1 MSNAL
6 RILLLVLTLPA
17 LLVAQDPPVE
27 KIFGEIGEDG
37 SYAAGSFRVG
47 FSKETAGIVWLQATD
62 HYHSLEAANNTAD
75 RKTSDYLLLVDNGN
89 HALRLFQADS
99 DGGGKFAKNPAESAW
114 QMDDIKEGVKFTLAD
129 GKGLILEKV
138 FVWNQQARG
147 FDVTLTLKNENS
159 DVSGTQEFYLG
170 GPALV
175 SPKMASLFGD
185 VSVAIAAPI
194 GDGDAKVLK
203 PSPEGVP
210 QQFEEFNPKALSFA
224 GSTNRFFGAFFY
236 PKDDASRDALTNMS
250 VETVLPPPPPSPE
263 QNPSTRVVY
272 ALQMTVPQKSQ
283 SSQLKYGVYFGPKSY
298 RVFETLPEPERFAP
312 ILDNDLNPP
321 CCFEISIPGG
331 KQMAVLLLGLLGFF
345 HDLLGNWGFAII
357 LLTVL
362 VRGAMFPLNFRMQ
375 KSMRAFGAKMAKLKP
390 KMDAM
395 KKQYAD
401 DQKAYQQA
409 MIAFNREHKVM
420 PPIGGCLPIFLTM
433 PIYLGL
439 FTALRTAYD
448 LRQQPFMSWIDDLS
462 TSDALFSLGF
472 WPDDFNLLPLLWIA
486 LFVTMT
492 LRQPLP
498 TDPQQ
503 RQMQMIMRFMPIMFG
518 IMLYTYASALLLY
531 MVTSMLWS
539 LVESSIVKKILGPA
553 DPSAGMM
560 PTPM

>member
-17 LLVAQDPPVE
+17 LLVAQDPPVI
-27 KIFGEIGEDG
+27 KTFGELAEDG
-37 SYAAGSFRVG
+37 SYPAGSFRVG
-47 FSKETAGIVWLQATD
+47 FSKDTAGIVWLQATD
-62 HYHSLEAANNTAD
+62 HYHSLEAANNEE
-75 RKTSDYLLLVDNGN
+75 RQTSDYLLLVDNGN
-89 HALRLFQADS
+89 HALRLFQAE
-99 DGGGKFAKNPAESAW
+99 GGVFAKSPADSPW
-114 QMDDIKEGVKFTLAD
+114 QMADIEDGVKFTLAD
-129 GKGLILEKV
+129 GNGLILEKE

-147 FDVTLTLKNENS
+147 FDVTLRLTNENS
-159 DVSGTQEFYLG
+159 DAVGNQEFYVG

-194 GDGDAKVLK
+194 GDGETKVLK
-203 PSPEGVP
+203 PSPEGLR

-250 VETVLPPPPPSPE
+250 VETVLPPANVE
-263 QNPSTRVVY
+263 QNSSTRVVY
-272 ALQMTVPQKSQ
+272 GLQMAVPQKTQ
-283 SSQLKYGVYFGPKSY
+283 SSQLHYGVYFGPKSY

-321 CCFEISIPGG
+321 CCGGISIPGG

-345 HDLLGNWGFAII
+345 HDILGNWGFAII

-518 IMLYTYASALLLY
+518 VMLYTYASALLLY

-539 LVESSIVKKILGPA
+539 LIESSIVKKILGPA

>member
-1 MSNAL
+1 MPNVL
-6 RILLLVLTLPA
+6 RILFLVLVLPA
-17 LLVAQDPPVE
+17 LLVAQGEGAPVV
-27 KIFGEIGEDG
+27 KSFGQPGEV
-37 SYAAGSFRVG
+37 GSFRVG
-47 FSKETAGIVWLQATD
+47 FSKQTGGIVWLQATD
-62 HYHSLEAANNTAD
+62 HYQSLEAANNID
-75 RKTSDYLLLVDNGN
+75 RTTGDYLLLVDNGN
-89 HALRLFQADS
+89 HALRLFQAA
-99 DGGGKFAKNPAESAW
+99 GGVFGKDPANAEW
-114 QMDDIKEGVKFTLAD
+114 QMEDLDGGVKFTLAD
-129 GKGLILEKV
+129 DKGLVLEKV
-138 FVWNQQARG
+138 FLHEPQARG
-147 FDVTLTLKNENS
+147 FTVTLTLKNVSS
-159 DVSGTQEFYLG
+159 DAVGNQAFSLA
-170 GPALV
+170 GPSLV
-175 SPKMASLFGD
+175 SPKQASLFGD

-194 GDGDAKVLK
+194 GDGEVKIAK
-203 PSPEGVP
+203 PHEEGLP
-210 QQFEEFNPKALSFA
+210 QLVEVNAKMLSFA
-224 GSTNRFFGAFFY
+224 GSSNRFFGAFLF
-236 PKDDASRDALTNMS
+236 PKDDASRQALTQLA
-250 VETVLPPPPPSPE
+250 VETVPPRHGVTPE
-263 QNPSTRVVY
+263 DNASTRVVY
-272 ALQMTVPQKSQ
+272 GLQLAVPFKALSTSVS
-283 SSQLKYGVYFGPKSY
+283 YGVYFGPKSY
-298 RVFETLPEPERFAP
+298 RVFDTLPDPELFEP
-312 ILDNDLNPP
+312 ILDNDLSPP
-321 CCFEISIPGG
+321 CCGGITIPGG
-331 KQMAVLLLGLLGFF
+331 KQMAMLLLGLLGWFYDF
-345 HDLLGNWGFAII
+345 LGNWGLAII
-357 LLTVL
+357 LLTIL

-375 KSMRAFGAKMAKLKP
+375 KAMRKFGAKMAKLKP

-472 WPDDFNLLPLLWIA
+472 WPDDFNLLPLLWIG

-503 RQMQMIMRFMPIMFG
+503 RQMQMMMRFMPIMFG
-518 IMLYTYASALLLY
+518 VMLYTYASALLLY

-553 DPSAGMM
+553 DPNAGMV